1 MEHKI
6 INVSDIKKKR
16 SSLKNPEDIKRVSEV
31 KQRKSVAFLDPI
43 LENDKYEQEL
53 LQSNITISENTS
65 HSSHSL
71 KEVEDFQKH
80 RRESLKNEY
89 SNVKN
94 LLSKSN
100 KFIEVETELITRLI
114 RPKNEIDQ
122 SDLDVFLFETTKA
135 WWLAKGKT
143 ITISNIKEFLT
154 KI

>member
-1 MEHKI
+1 MFGKI
-6 INVSDIKKKR
+6 I
-16 SSLKNPEDIKRVSEV
+16 E
-31 KQRKSVAFLDPI
+31 QSVL
-43 LENDKYEQEL
+43 
-53 LQSNITISENTS
+53 
-65 HSSHSL
+65 
-71 KEVEDFQKH
+71 
-80 RRESLKNEY
+80 
-89 SNVKN
+89 

>member
-43 LENDKYEQEL
+43 FENDKYEQEI

-100 KFIEVETELITRLI
+100 KHEEDEDEEEIPEEVRKNTELNKHI
-114 RPKNEIDQ
+114 
-122 SDLDVFLFETTKA
+122 SDDESDSDESERS
-135 WWLAKGKT
+135 G
-143 ITISNIKEFLT
+143 N
-154 KI
+154 